1 MKYCYVFNYREI
13 DRLLFEM
20 ECRQLFQ
27 DVPNGKVLVS
37 DKDVSCEHSPFL
49 HEKLSVL
56 AEGKSCE
63 ELVHRVEK
71 LSLCSEQ
78 YKVIFLGKMEH
89 GKVDYQLQL
98 KLCKDCGNAI
108 EGSFSLHDPKVL
120 FGILYHEKKWYFG
133 IAEKMEKRWMKHQ
146 SKPHSYSYSLPV
158 RLARI
163 LISIAGRNDR
173 SRKLIDPCA
182 GVGTAVLEGLHLGYD
197 ICGMELNPLIAED
210 ANRNCSYYGY
220 PEVIECADMT
230 LSAKRADCVILDI
243 PYGVMETTDET
254 MQRKLLIGCAC
265 IADELVL
272 VSADPMKGMLKETGW
287 HVVEQAPFVK
297 QQFVRYVALCTR
309 QNVEKAV

>member
-1 MKYCYVFNYREI
+1 MKYCYVFNYREM
-13 DRLLFEM
+13 DRELFEM

-27 DVPNGKVLVS
+27 DVPNGKILVS
-37 DKDVSCEHSPFL
+37 DQDVSCEHSPFL
-49 HEKLSVL
+49 HEKLTVL

-63 ELVHRVEK
+63 ELVSHVIK
-71 LSLCSEQ
+71 LELESEQ

-108 EGSFSLHDPKVL
+108 EGSFSLHNPKVL
-120 FGILYHEKKWYFG
+120 FGILYHENHWYFG
-133 IAEKMEKRWMKHQ
+133 IAEKMEKRWLKHQ

-163 LISIAGRNDR
+163 LISIAGKNDR

-182 GVGTAVLEGLHLGYD
+182 GAGTVILEGLHLGYD
-197 ICGMELNPLIAED
+197 IEGMELNPLIAAD
-210 ANRNCSYYGY
+210 ANQNCTYYGY
-220 PEVIECADMT
+220 PEVIECRDMMRCR
-230 LSAKRADCVILDI
+230 KHADCVILDI
-243 PYGVMETTDET
+243 PYGVMETTDEI
-254 MQRKLLIGCAC
+254 MQRNLLRGCAQ

-272 VSADPMKGMLKETGW
+272 VSIDPMTEMLKETGW
-287 HVVEQAPFVK
+287 RIDEQAPFVK
-297 QQFVRYVALCTR
+297 QRFVRYVTICTR